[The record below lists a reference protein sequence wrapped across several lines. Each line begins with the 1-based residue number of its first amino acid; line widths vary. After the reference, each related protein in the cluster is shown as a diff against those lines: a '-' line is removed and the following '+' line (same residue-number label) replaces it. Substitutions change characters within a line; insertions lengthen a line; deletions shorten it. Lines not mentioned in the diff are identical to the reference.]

1 METNQTI
8 HKQKRQ
14 MELQQ
19 YQNED
24 ILEELYKVNE
34 SLDEIRK
41 HTRLFYI
48 LAMIGIIAS
57 IAGVVVGLIY
67 LVLTFTRC
75 F

>member
-1 METNQTI
+1 METNQT
-8 HKQKRQ
+8 KQRSQ
-14 MELQQ
+14 MEMRH

-24 ILEELYKVNE
+24 ILDELYKVNE

-48 LAMIGIIAS
+48 LAMIGIIVS